1 MSRRD
6 KRGREMARR
15 ARGGRESDYE
25 HEVLIWSRPRG
36 RFAFF
41 FAMEKEGRRPRLGP
55 LEEKSYLW
63 RRNQKTP
70 RKRNGTAVKNR
81 KSPDGKLK
89 IPLPH
94 RGFVIFNKLPLSEL
108 RVAHRSRVQLRPQTR
123 PAPVGSRFEKPQ
135 PEVNSVRGKVLPP
148 AKRLDGAL
156 APPHLR
162 WGPRRGAAGS
172 RFHIGGLFVL
182 L

>member
-1 MSRRD
+1 MGTQCPSAASPGDPQGELARRA
-6 KRGREMARR
+6 KRRWPGPLVSFPSLGKKLATRGRGREKKALSL
-15 ARGGRESDYE
+15 A
-25 HEVLIWSRPRG
+25 V
-36 RFAFF
+36 
-41 FAMEKEGRRPRLGP
+41 
-55 LEEKSYLW
+55 KS
-63 RRNQKTP
+63 KTP
-70 RKRNGTAVKNR
+70 QKKNGTAVKNR

-94 RGFVIFNKLPLSEL
+94 WGFVIFNKLPLSEL

-162 WGPRRGAAGS
+162 WGPRRGAAGN
-172 RFHIGGLFVL
+172 RFHIGGLSVL
-182 L
+182 P